1 MSSEDIAEEIRASF
15 PGTEEVIV
23 QYLSGYL
30 VDDAGEEEDV
40 LYVAH
45 EILKSVAAGRDDILD
60 ELMRRL
66 GTLLED
72 QLNTRLKN
80 KSRPKLQKLDKVMD
94 MSKSHLS
101 STIAL
106 SEGVDLESINK
117 GKCVCCPCRF
127 KSIPNFMFA
136 ELHESMSRNWKS
148 RRQRSRYYYLYTAD
162 SYEDSPVVQAKIE
175 KRSRRD
181 LYEGSKLL
189 DAHRKQA

>member
-15 PGTEEVIV
+15 PGTEEIIV

-66 GTLLED
+66 GALLED
-72 QLNTRLKN
+72 QLNARLKN

-101 STIAL
+101 NTIAF

-117 GKCVCCPCRF
+117 GKCVCFLAIYTNAQINVCR
-127 KSIPNFMFA
+127 A
-136 ELHESMSRNWKS
+136 SRVDVKKLEK
-148 RRQRSRYYYLYTAD
+148 Q
-162 SYEDSPVVQAKIE
+162 EAKI
-175 KRSRRD
+175 KV
-181 LYEGSKLL
+181 
-189 DAHRKQA
+189 

>member
-66 GTLLED
+66 GALLED
-72 QLNTRLKN
+72 QLNARLKN

-101 STIAL
+101 NTIAF

-117 GKCVCCPCRF
+117 GKCVYCPCHF
-127 KSIPNFMFA
+127 IPTPNLMIA
-136 ELHESMSRNWKS
+136 ELRELMSRNWKS
-148 RRQRSRYYYLYTAD
+148 RKQRSRYDYLHA
-162 SYEDSPVVQAKIE
+162 A
-175 KRSRRD
+175 
-181 LYEGSKLL
+181 GSCGSLTFSVGK
-189 DAHRKQA
+189 D